1 MPGLPTPAWRAAAL
15 LLGLVLFVF
24 VLSRDIGPPRLA
36 LEPVGFDALA
46 GWSDDRVAAAVPAF
60 LKSCAR
66 YADEP
71 DAASLDPWA
80 SAADFGRIAD
90 WRQVCAQAAALPAG
104 DDEAARLFFERSFLP
119 ILALDRYRASARS
132 PLGLFTGYF
141 EIGLEGSLK
150 RHGRYRVPIY
160 KMPADAALASRY
172 SRAEIEDGALA
183 GRHLALLWVADP
195 IDAFFLQ
202 IQGSGEVRLDDGKTM
217 RIGYAGQ
224 NGKPYV
230 PVGRLLVERGIIP
243 REELTMQTI
252 RDWMKAHRRAGAALR
267 REDPS
272 YVFFR
277 ILDGP
282 GPTGTEGAVLTP
294 RRSLAVDQSE
304 IPLGVPLWLDARER
318 FGDEERLHRLVV
330 AQDTGGA
337 IKGPVRGDLFWGT
350 GKKAGERAGRMNA
363 RGRYFLLLPRR
374 VAARLAAAG
383 LRGVRTGLGIAI
395 SWPQAR
401 GEK

>member
-1 MPGLPTPAWRAAAL
+1 MRGSASVLRGVL
-15 LLGLVLFVF
+15 LLGLVLLAL
-24 VLSRDIGPPRLA
+24 VLGRDIGPPRLA
-36 LEPVGFDALA
+36 LEPVGFGALA
-46 GWSDDRVAAAVPAF
+46 GWNEDRVAAAVPAF

-66 YADEP
+66 YSGEP
-71 DAASLDPWA
+71 DAAPLDPWA
-80 SAADFGRIAD
+80 AAADFGRVAD
-90 WRQVCAQAAALPAG
+90 WRQACALAAALPPG
-104 DDEAARLFFERSFLP
+104 DDAAARRFFESGFVP
-119 ILALDRYRASARS
+119 ILALDRYRASAHE

-141 EIGLEGSLK
+141 EIGLEGSLQ

-183 GRHLALLWVADP
+183 GRHLALLWLADP
-195 IDAFFLQ
+195 IDAFFLE
-202 IQGSGEVRLDDGKTM
+202 IQGSGLVRLDDGKTV

-230 PVGRLLVERGIIP
+230 PVGRLLVERGIIR
-243 REELTMQTI
+243 REELTMLTI
-252 RDWMKAHRRAGAALR
+252 REWMKGHEEAGTALR

-294 RRSLAVDQSE
+294 RRSLAVDRTE

-318 FGDEERLHRLVV
+318 FGDEERLRRLVV

-337 IKGPVRGDLFWGT
+337 ITGPVRGDLFWGS
-350 GKKAGERAGRMNA
+350 GEKAGERAGRMNA
-363 RGRYFLLLPRR
+363 RGRYFLLLPRP

-383 LRGVRTGLGIAI
+383 
-395 SWPQAR
+395 
-401 GEK
+401 

>member
-1 MPGLPTPAWRAAAL
+1 MRGSASVLRGVL
-15 LLGLVLFVF
+15 LLGLVLLAL
-24 VLSRDIGPPRLA
+24 VLGRDIGPPRLA
-36 LEPVGFDALA
+36 LEPVGFGALA
-46 GWSDDRVAAAVPAF
+46 GWNEDRVAAAVPAF
-60 LKSCAR
+60 LQSCAR
-66 YADEP
+66 YSGEP
-71 DAASLDPWA
+71 DAAPLDPWA
-80 SAADFGRIAD
+80 AAADFGRVAD
-90 WRQVCAQAAALPAG
+90 WRQACALAAALPPG
-104 DDEAARLFFERSFLP
+104 DDAAARRFFESGFVP
-119 ILALDRYRASARS
+119 ILALDRYRASAHE

-141 EIGLEGSLK
+141 EIGLEGSLQ

-195 IDAFFLQ
+195 IDAFFLE
-202 IQGSGEVRLDDGKTM
+202 IQGSGLVRLDDGKTV

-230 PVGRLLVERGIIP
+230 PVGRLLAERGIIP
-243 REELTMQTI
+243 REELTMLTI
-252 RDWMKAHRRAGAALR
+252 REWMKGHEEAGAALR

-282 GPTGTEGAVLTP
+282 GPTGTEGAVLTA
-294 RRSLAVDQSE
+294 RRSLAVDRTE

-318 FGDEERLHRLVV
+318 FGDEERLRRLVV

-337 IKGPVRGDLFWGT
+337 ITGPVRGDLFWGS
-350 GKKAGERAGRMNA
+350 GEKAGERAGRMNA
-363 RGRYFLLLPRR
+363 RGRYFLLLPRP

-383 LRGVRTGLGIAI
+383 
-395 SWPQAR
+395 
-401 GEK
+401 